1 MKRRDSAIA
10 DAITPEAKVL
20 VSRKAAAAMLSI
32 SIRGVDYMIA
42 AKRLSTRRI
51 ANRVLIPV
59 DEIRKFARSDHP
71 ERMAG

>member
-1 MKRRDSAIA
+1 MDAIA
-10 DAITPEAKVL
+10 PEAKVL

-59 DEIRKFARSDHP
+59 DEIRRFARSDHP

>member
-1 MKRRDSAIA
+1 
-10 DAITPEAKVL
+10 
-20 VSRKAAAAMLSI
+20 MLSI

-42 AKRLSTRRI
+42 AKRLSARRI

-59 DEIRKFARSDHP
+59 DEIRKFARADHP